1 LIEIAR
7 FTAITPYNTTMK
19 KILILA
25 TLLSTSVFGQGVQL
39 PPRSRH
45 TLENGL
51 TVILMEYRRVPVV
64 YFRLVARGGSADDPE
79 GFEGLASVACALMRE
94 GTTTH
99 TSTEIAQAIDNIGG
113 LLSVEAGLEYCVVK
127 EEILK
132 KDIDTGLSI
141 LSEVVLHATFPPEEL
156 ERQRK
161 LYLSNLESLKEYP
174 ERLASVSFSRNLYP
188 NHPYGKQSFGTR
200 ASLES
205 MDRDH
210 VIEFYRRVFVPDS
223 SVLAVV
229 GDFNSTELLAKIEQ
243 AFGQWEKGEK
253 VGGALPPPEKLLGR
267 KVVIVDKPDATQ
279 TQIVCGN
286 IGINIKHPDFFS
298 VKVANTIFGGGFT
311 SRLINSLRVKQS
323 LTYDAS
329 STFSAHLS
337 GGTYM
342 ISTFTKNETVGEMM
356 DGLLEELKLFRDRG
370 ATVEEWKKA
379 QSYITGNFARG
390 LQTPEALASRITDI
404 EFYGLPHDYIE
415 KYIQNVKSVSL
426 ADVNRSAQTHFSLED
441 LLIVLVTPAQQM
453 RGVAEKYG
461 PVTVVELKDAI
472 P

>member
-1 LIEIAR
+1 
-7 FTAITPYNTTMK
+7 MK
-19 KILILA
+19 KILLLA
-25 TLLSTSVFGQGVQL
+25 TLLSTSVFSQGVQL

-51 TVILMEYRRVPVV
+51 TVILMEHRRVPVV

-79 GFEGLASVACALMRE
+79 GFEGLAGVTCALMRE

-113 LLSVEAGLEYCVVK
+113 SLSVEAGLEYCVGK

-132 KDIDTGLSI
+132 KDIDTGLSL
-141 LSEVVLHATFPPEEL
+141 LSDVVLRATFPQEEL

-161 LYLSNLESLKEYP
+161 QFLANLESLKEYP
-174 ERLASVSFSRNLYP
+174 EGLASITFSKNVYP

-210 VIEFYRRVFVPDS
+210 VREFYQRVFVPDG

-229 GDFNSTELLAKIEQ
+229 GDFDSPELLAKIQQ
-243 AFGQWEKGEK
+243 AFGQWEKSEK
-253 VGGALPPPEKLLGR
+253 FNGAPPAPEKLLGR

-286 IGINIKHPDFFS
+286 IGIDFKHPDFFP
-298 VKVANTIFGGGFT
+298 VRVANTIFGGGFT

-329 STFSAHLS
+329 SSFSAHLS
-337 GGTYM
+337 GGMYT

-356 DGLLEELKLFRDRG
+356 DSLLEELRLYRDKG
-370 ATVEEWKKA
+370 ATAEEWKKA
-379 QSYITGNFARG
+379 QNYITGNFARG
-390 LQTPEALASRITDI
+390 LQTPEALALRLTDI
-404 EFYGLPHDYIE
+404 EFYGLPRDYIE

-426 ADVNRSAQTHFSLED
+426 ADVNRAAQKYFLLDD
-441 LLIVLVTPAQQM
+441 LLIVLVTPARQM
-453 RGVAEKYG
+453 RAVAEKYG